1 MMIKMFSLLLLLGLS
16 AAEANA
22 DFPECAENTVA
33 RSRHD
38 FFCPKLEGAYLPSC
52 CPSVVK
58 SSPITCF
65 YYVESSVATQTLGS
79 GSSCQGGQNVSVP
92 CCDYGSMPCNA
103 DIKEAPYIQRLIKG
117 DGKSCC
123 YDDCP
128 NASYWSSTR
137 GPTYGVTVNHKKFGR
152 TRPPT
157 CAQVAA
163 SNNTCGSVTVS
174 CASLSACPVDPGP
187 GPGPGPDPGP
197 GDPGPGPGPG
207 PGPDPGPGPGPTPV
221 DIPD

>member
-1 MMIKMFSLLLLLGLS
+1 MIRMFSLLLLLGLF
-16 AAEANA
+16 AAQAHA

-52 CPSVVK
+52 CPSVSK
-58 SSPITCF
+58 ASPISCF
-65 YYVESSVATQTLGS
+65 YYVESSVATQTLSS
-79 GSSCQGGQNVSVP
+79 GSSCENGQNVSVP

-128 NASYWSSTR
+128 AASYWSSTR
-137 GPTYGVTVNHKKFGR
+137 GPTYGVTVNHKKYGR

-163 SNNTCGSVTVS
+163 SNNTCGNVTVS
-174 CASLSACPVDPGP
+174 CSSLASCPVAPSPTDPNP
-187 GPGPGPDPGP
+187 NPTDPNPNPTDPNPNPTDPNPDPAP
-197 GDPGPGPGPG
+197 N
-207 PGPDPGPGPGPTPV
+207 PV
-221 DIPD
+221 EIPD